1 MRMSPGLRRRAL
13 MSCLSFTVVALV
25 LVPTVAEAKTLG
37 RPVAYP
43 LRHSFSM
50 AVGLPG
56 AGNHEPTDCYDI
68 PGSGEY
74 ACRIVAGVEETGDKR
89 NFFPSDSS
97 VLEKGNEPTFGTT
110 LVDKD
115 GIQFEGC
122 DVLDD
127 WVWECDYASRM
138 HVSGRH
144 YESSGHVWRV
154 FWSWQKHTQGQ
165 AGCAA
170 SIVGLWKVMTK
181 GGFLGVLAAC
191 QNGPMERP

>member
-1 MRMSPGLRRRAL
+1 MRTSAGLGRRAL
-13 MSCLSFTVVALV
+13 VCCLSLTVLATAFVPMVAH
-25 LVPTVAEAKTLG
+25 AKTLG
-37 RPVAYP
+37 HPVAYP

-56 AGNHEPTDCYDI
+56 AGKHEPTSCYDI
-68 PGSGEY
+68 RDSGEY
-74 ACRIVAGVEETGDKR
+74 ACRIVAGVEETRDKR
-89 NFFPSDSS
+89 NFFPSADS
-97 VLEKGNEPTFGTT
+97 VLEKGHDPTFGTT
-110 LVDKD
+110 LVDKN

-122 DVLDD
+122 DVVDE
-127 WVWECDYASRM
+127 WVWECDYAGRN

-144 YESSGHVWRV
+144 YKSSGYVWRV

-170 SIVGLWKVMTK
+170 SIVGMWKVMTK
-181 GGFLGVLAAC
+181 GGFLAVLAAC